1 LSAESFL
8 SRCQGVKRLG
18 EGRWICKCPA
28 HADNHPSMNVREMP
42 DGKTL
47 VVCRAGCT
55 QEEII
60 RAVDLHWSALF
71 PAHDNTEGEYRREAA
86 KFPARDVL
94 EALAGEALLVAV
106 AAANIKAGVELTDA
120 DRERIGVAAER
131 IMRARTMTNG

>member
-1 LSAESFL
+1 
-8 SRCQGVKRLG
+8 
-18 EGRWICKCPA
+18 
-28 HADNHPSMNVREMP
+28 MNVREMP

-60 RAVDLHWSALF
+60 QATGLHWTALF
-71 PAHDNTEGEYRREAA
+71 PAPDNTEREYRREAS

-106 AAANIKAGVELTDA
+106 AASNIKAGVELTDA
-120 DRERIGVAAER
+120 DRARVGVAAER
-131 IMRARTMTNG
+131 IMRARTMANGR